1 MSSDH
6 LNEIALGKSG
16 RPRRMAS
23 IQERHARLTA
33 LAYCME
39 KVPAIFEQYWAWF
52 NDETLAIDQRMK
64 AGEKLVAYAIGKP
77 VQPVEGQLE
86 STEKQV
92 IEVRWLPPDPNDRSR
107 RIPAIGSEKPA
118 IEDGTGTDSGTGT
131 VDPVPKY

>member
-1 MSSDH
+1 MNHDH

-52 NDETLAIDQRMK
+52 NDETLDIDRRMK
-64 AGEKLVAYAIGKP
+64 VGDRLLAYAIGKP
-77 VQPVEGQLE
+77 VQPVEASGE
-86 STEKQV
+86 STEKRV

-107 RIPAIGSEKPA
+107 RIPAIGTTEKPV
-118 IEDGTGTDSGTGT
+118 IDVE
-131 VDPVPKY
+131 PKQVP

>member
-6 LNEIALGKSG
+6 FNEIALGKSG

-23 IQERHARLTA
+23 IHERHARLTA

-52 NDETLAIDQRMK
+52 NDETLDIDHRMK
-64 AGEKLVAYAIGKP
+64 AGEKLVAYGIGKP
-77 VQPVEGQLE
+77 VQPVEG
-86 STEKQV
+86 SVDTMEKQV

-118 IEDGTGTDSGTGT
+118 IEGSATDRTGT

>member
-1 MSSDH
+1 MPSV
-6 LNEIALGKSG
+6 
-16 RPRRMAS
+16 RRMPT
-23 IQERHARLTA
+23 IKERHERLLA
-33 LAYCME
+33 IAYCLE
-39 KVPAIFEQYWAWF
+39 KTPAVLAKWWDWF
-52 NDETLAIDQRMK
+52 NDETLDIDRRMK

-118 IEDGTGTDSGTGT
+118 IEGSATDGTGT
-131 VDPVPKY
+131 VDPVPK